1 MGLIHTYI
9 TEKSISV
16 NGNKMRTRN
25 VLTKSK
31 HDDTQNLDALFDM
44 RVDIITEGMIPYY
57 TKTLK
62 KLPYENAQT
71 IVNFLM
77 ALNTE
82 INPSKNYRKS
92 IVAVLCRLS
101 KYNGKNYNDMTRQ
114 DILDF
119 LDSYRKPEASDPLHK
134 WIGTYNLFR
143 IILIKFFKWFYS
155 PDIESDKRPKPA
167 IVENIPQLKRKE
179 KSVYKP
185 SDMWTAQDDL
195 IFLMYCP
202 SKRMKCYHTMSRD
215 LSARPSEILNLRIK
229 DITWKRIGDK
239 QYAEAVVNGK
249 TGTRSLLVIDS
260 IPYLKEYINSEHP
273 QPTNPNAP
281 LICGLDRSNGR
292 HINEHSLLLIYDGYK
307 KRVFPKLL
315 GNSSVPS
322 EDKQK
327 IRELLKKP
335 WNPYIRRHSAIT
347 EKSRILKEHVL
358 RQHCGWTPGSQMHL
372 KYLHYFGNESNE
384 SLLEAYG
391 LIDKGIQID
400 QLRPK
405 QCPNCDEG
413 NKPDSKWCAKC
424 RMVLSYDLYEETVD
438 NKQERDDAIAML
450 SDQVMKLMAEVQEL
464 KKAG

>member
-1 MGLIHTYI
+1 MGIIHTYI
-9 TEKSISV
+9 TEKSTSAK
-16 NGNKMRTRN
+16 GNKMKSRN
-25 VLTKSK
+25 VSAKGK
-31 HDDTQNLDALFDM
+31 HDDIQNLDALFDM
-44 RVDIITEGMIPYY
+44 RVDTVTEGMIPYF

-71 IVNFLM
+71 IVNFVM

-82 INPSKNYRKS
+82 INPSKNYRTS
-92 IVAVLCRLS
+92 IVNVLCRLS
-101 KYNGKNYNDMTRQ
+101 KYKGKNFNDKTRQ

-143 IILIKFFKWFYS
+143 IILVKFFKWFYS
-155 PDIESDKRPKPA
+155 PDIESDKRPKPP

-195 IFLMYCP
+195 IFLRYCP

-239 QYAEAVVNGK
+239 QYAEASVNGK
-249 TGTRSLLVIDS
+249 TGTRSLLMIDS

-281 LICGLDRSNGR
+281 LICGLARSNGR

-307 KRVFPKLL
+307 KRIFPKFL

-358 RQHCGWTPGSQMHL
+358 RQHCGWTPGSQMHIFCNHTYIIL
-372 KYLHYFGNESNE
+372 KRKS
-384 SLLEAYG
+384 
-391 LIDKGIQID
+391 
-400 QLRPK
+400 
-405 QCPNCDEG
+405 
-413 NKPDSKWCAKC
+413 
-424 RMVLSYDLYEETVD
+424 
-438 NKQERDDAIAML
+438 
-450 SDQVMKLMAEVQEL
+450 
-464 KKAG
+464 